1 MEEVAFYDFEAN
13 DISISQEEN
22 IDYEEL
28 EPIKEQIILEVK
40 EEISLLKSEVSNQNE
55 EENKSENLTQWESL
69 DNSHIGFDF
78 NWEVYELNK
87 FSTQE
92 NWEGFD
98 KNLISVKD
106 KSIETDSWIF
116 IINEWN
122 IYDWSKAQNHYIN
135 KIDRLFWYSDKIKIH
150 EALRENLF
158 TKNQKYNFENF
169 DKNVNLLLA
178 IVNLWKAKNTKNI
191 NLKEDFIKLSSNK
204 LSTINESLLNIH
216 EEPNLDNLERE
227 IFQTIQQ
234 ISQY

>member
-55 EENKSENLTQWESL
+55 EENPSENLTQWKSL
-69 DNSHIGFDF
+69 DNSYIGFDF

-98 KNLISVKD
+98 KNLISIKN
-106 KSIETDSWIF
+106 KTIETDSWIF

-122 IYDWSKAQNHYIN
+122 IYDWSKAQNHYIE
-135 KIDRLFWYSDKIKIH
+135 KIDRVFWYSDKIKIH
-150 EALRENLF
+150 EALRKNLF
-158 TKNQKYNFENF
+158 TENFNYNFEDF
-169 DKNVNLLLA
+169 DKNVNFLSSLLFFGMAENIDNPVLKDEYLQESLGFYNLA
-178 IVNLWKAKNTKNI
+178 YWK
-191 NLKEDFIKLSSNK
+191 KEDIISLEKILYGKL
-204 LSTINESLLNIH
+204 L
-216 EEPNLDNLERE
+216 
-227 IFQTIQQ
+227 
-234 ISQY
+234 

>member
-28 EPIKEQIILEVK
+28 QPLKEQIILEVK
-40 EEISLLKSEVSNQNE
+40 EEISLLKSEVWNQTE
-55 EENKSENLTQWESL
+55 QENNNISDTITQWKSL
-69 DNSHIGFDF
+69 DTSHIGFDF
-78 NWEVYELNK
+78 HWEVYELNK

-98 KNLISVKD
+98 KNLISIKN
-106 KSIETDSWIF
+106 KTIETDSWIF

-150 EALRENLF
+150 EALRESLF
-158 TKNQKYNFENF
+158 IENQKYNFENF
-169 DKNVNLLLA
+169 DKNVN
-178 IVNLWKAKNTKNI
+178 
-191 NLKEDFIKLSSNK
+191 FLSS
-204 LSTINESLLNIH
+204 LLFFGMAINSKNPVVKNEYLQESLGFYNLASKQKINAFNKINI
-216 EEPNLDNLERE
+216 E
-227 IFQTIQQ
+227 IFLTPKLQN
-234 ISQY
+234 